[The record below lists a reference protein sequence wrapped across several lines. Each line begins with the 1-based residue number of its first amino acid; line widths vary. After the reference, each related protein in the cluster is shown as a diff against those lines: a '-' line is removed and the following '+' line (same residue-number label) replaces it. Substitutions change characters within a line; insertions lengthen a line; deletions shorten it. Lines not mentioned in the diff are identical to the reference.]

1 MGEKTTTQE
10 TPSDEMAR
18 FEGFST
24 VDGAVQEKAA
34 PAATE
39 KKPAA
44 KAAEKAAEAEGE
56 HDDEHADGGGAD
68 GAGKPA
74 KSAQERI
81 NKAVAK
87 QRAAERRAEELER
100 RIEALERGGRQ
111 PQAPQPQTTAQ
122 QQTPAPGGD
131 KEPVPTDYEG
141 GEYDARYIRDVAK
154 WAAKEELR
162 QTSAAQQA
170 AREQQ
175 TVAERRTEMVKKRDA
190 LTEKAVELYDDFEE
204 VVFDDGVI
212 ITPTVG
218 ELILDSEFGPQIAY
232 ALASD
237 PEAQK
242 RVSVMS
248 PARQAAWFG
257 RQEAELSSKT
267 PDAGE
272 GEENDEPPP
281 PKVTKAP
288 PVPRGNARGVGG
300 SPKISADTT
309 NFADFERMAS
319 GG

>member
-111 PQAPQPQTTAQ
+111 PQAQQQTTAQ